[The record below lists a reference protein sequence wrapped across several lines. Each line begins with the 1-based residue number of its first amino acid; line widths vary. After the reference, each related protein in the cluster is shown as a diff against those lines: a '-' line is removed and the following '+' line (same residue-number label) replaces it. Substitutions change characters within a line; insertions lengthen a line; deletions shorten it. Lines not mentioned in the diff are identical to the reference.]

1 MIPLNAVRI
10 GISAKA
16 GFKRKVAFTG
26 NSAKTATR
34 PGKHCLCQI
43 VGRAMEEDSSRSFHK
58 RLRDERDDDAEE
70 EGRIA
75 MEGMI
80 AERMEGGLSFVSRRQ

>member
-1 MIPLNAVRI
+1 
-10 GISAKA
+10 
-16 GFKRKVAFTG
+16 
-26 NSAKTATR
+26 
-34 PGKHCLCQI
+34 
-43 VGRAMEEDSSRSFHK
+43 MEEDSSWSFHK

-80 AERMEGGLSFVSRRQ
+80 AERMEGGLSFFVSRRQ